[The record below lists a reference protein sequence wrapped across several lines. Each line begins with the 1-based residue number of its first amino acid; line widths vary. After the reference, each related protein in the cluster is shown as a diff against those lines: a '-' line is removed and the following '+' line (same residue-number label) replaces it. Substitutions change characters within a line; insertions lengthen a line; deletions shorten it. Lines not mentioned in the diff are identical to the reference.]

1 MSSSKRQ
8 TSGSVGTVLSQC
20 LCGQTC
26 SAFATSSP
34 SASVSHR
41 ARALSSDML
50 FMPSQ
55 AEVVQTGDMLMAVAI
70 CSHVIPDF
78 SFAAVIAAVISCLFM
93 MISFIKG
100 STNADF
106 SHYSLVCAANAR
118 FITHQAHTNK
128 NTQTNKKQ
136 TNQKKTKNKKTAVN
150 T

>member
-1 MSSSKRQ
+1 MLK

-50 FMPSQ
+50 FMPRQ
-55 AEVVQTGDMLMAVAI
+55 AEVVQPGDMLMAVAI

-93 MISFIKG
+93 MISFIKS

-106 SHYSLVCAANAR
+106 
-118 FITHQAHTNK
+118 THNTHENTTNTK
-128 NTQTNKKQ
+128 
-136 TNQKKTKNKKTAVN
+136 KKTQQALPYRDARACDNRGVPKGCDM
-150 T
+150 

>member
-1 MSSSKRQ
+1 MLK

-20 LCGQTC
+20 LCGLTC

-50 FMPSQ
+50 FMPRQ
-55 AEVVQTGDMLMAVAI
+55 AEGVQTGDMLMAVAI

-78 SFAAVIAAVISCLFM
+78 SFAAVIAVVISCLFM

-118 FITHQAHTNK
+118 FITHQALPYRD
-128 NTQTNKKQ
+128 
-136 TNQKKTKNKKTAVN
+136 ARACVN
-150 T
+150 RAYRKDALCV